1 MLLSLQICKTKNRFI
16 FAHSIR
22 NSLPA
27 SLAFKHHFSSFCCS
41 NKSNEYILH
50 QFSAMKDVRSNV
62 IYVFLGICGMLH
74 SSFCSSQV
82 LAWIWPS
89 SKGPFSALCYT
100 YCPNWSDGKCLL
112 HCGIGSGE
120 IFGCLLSILAKKVST
135 WKMAKYNVFQMKCF
149 AGVGNVEDDMI

>member
-1 MLLSLQICKTKNRFI
+1 MLLSLQIPMYAKK
-16 FAHSIR
+16 
-22 NSLPA
+22 
-27 SLAFKHHFSSFCCS
+27 KCS
-41 NKSNEYILH
+41 ILH
-50 QFSAMKDVRSNV
+50 CTLHQKFTSCFISFQNVSFWAFCSYTINQTDTYYISAMKDVRSNV

-120 IFGCLLSILAKKVST
+120 IFGCLLSFLAKEVST
-135 WKMAKYNVFQMKCF
+135 SKILKYTVFQVNCF
-149 AGVGNVEDDMI
+149 CF